1 MIISYVLM
9 DLSGGDFGNFFLYKV
24 VVDFWLVLILY
35 FDFFKIFSLIIFF
48 LMKYFNIINKN
59 CRCFSEKY

>member
-24 VVDFWLVLILY
+24 VVDFRLVLILY

-48 LMKYFNIINKN
+48 LMKYFNIINTN

>member
-24 VVDFWLVLILY
+24 VVDFRLVLILY

-48 LMKYFNIINKN
+48 LMKYFNIINMN

>member
-48 LMKYFNIINKN
+48 LMKYFKIINKN